1 MALIDEETL
10 RNNLAR
16 NLRYLRTSKICGI
29 SQEALARK
37 IGVTPKSI
45 SRYETGICL
54 PPSHVLAAFSK
65 YFGYSMDELL
75 AERLPSKEG
84 RENNE

>member
-16 NLRYLRTSKICGI
+16 NLRYLRTSKTCGM
-29 SQEALARK
+29 SQESLARK

-65 YFGYSMDELL
+65 YFGYSMDDLL

>member
-1 MALIDEETL
+1 MGLIDEETL
-10 RNNLAR
+10 KNNFAR
-16 NLRYLRTSKICGI
+16 NLRYLRTAKTGGM

-37 IGVTPKSI
+37 IGVTCKSI

-65 YFGYSMDELL
+65 YFGYSMDEML
-75 AERLPSKEG
+75 AQRLPSKEG

>member
-1 MALIDEETL
+1 MSLIDEETL

-16 NLRYLRTSKICGI
+16 NLRYLRTSRTFNM

-37 IGVTPKSI
+37 IGITPKSI

-54 PPSHVLAAFSK
+54 PPSHVLAALSK